1 MRDYLERWLY
11 DPVVGKLI
19 AAAIGVVVIYVLVA
33 FVHRAATR
41 YVADSETR
49 YRARKLTAFLGYVAG
64 FLLLASIFSDRFG
77 QLTVALGV
85 AGAGIAFAL
94 QEVIASVAGWVAISF
109 GAFYRPG
116 DRVQVG
122 GIKGDVI
129 DVGVF
134 RTTLME
140 VGQWV
145 NADLFTGRIVRVANS
160 FVFKEP
166 VFNYSGDF
174 PFLWDEVVL
183 RVRYGSDYALAR
195 TILDRVG
202 TEVTGG
208 YAAAAKQT
216 WEAIARKYRVEAI
229 SVEPSVTVTA
239 TDNWLEYTLR
249 FIVDY
254 RLRRTVKD
262 RLFTRILEEIDKV
275 SGQVNIAS
283 ATWELSKLPP
293 LQVQVTDARKPQDP
307 KS

>member
-1 MRDYLERWLY
+1 VRSYLERWLY
-11 DPVVGKLI
+11 DPVVGKLV
-19 AAAIGVVVIYVLVA
+19 AAAIGIVVIYGLVH
-33 FVHRAATR
+33 FLNRASTR
-41 YVADSETR
+41 YLADAETR
-49 YRARKLTAFLGYVAG
+49 YRTRKFTAFLGYVAG
-64 FLLLASIFSDRFG
+64 VLLLASIFSDRFG

-94 QEVIASVAGWVAISF
+94 QEVIASVAGFVAISF

-140 VGQWV
+140 CGQWV
-145 NADLFTGRIVRVANS
+145 NADLFTGRIVRIANS

-183 RVRYGSDYALAR
+183 RVRYGSDYVLAR
-195 TILDRVG
+195 AILDRVG
-202 TEVTGG
+202 TEVTGD
-208 YAAAAKQT
+208 YATAARQT
-216 WEAIARKYRVEAI
+216 WEEIARKYRVEAI
-229 SVEPSVTVTA
+229 SVEPTVTVIA

-275 SGQVNIAS
+275 SGRVNIAS

-293 LQVQVTDARKPQDP
+293 IQVQITEPRK
-307 KS
+307 

>member
-1 MRDYLERWLY
+1 MKENLERWLY
-11 DPVVGKLI
+11 DPLVGKLV
-19 AAAIGVVVIYVLVA
+19 AAAIGIVVIYGLVH
-33 FVHRAATR
+33 FVHKASTR
-41 YVADSETR
+41 YLADAETR
-49 YRARKLTAFLGYVAG
+49 YRARKFTGFLGYVAA

-77 QLTVALGV
+77 QLTVAFGV

-140 VGQWV
+140 CGQWV
-145 NADLFTGRIVRVANS
+145 NADLFTGRIVRIANS

-174 PFLWDEVVL
+174 PFLWDEVAL
-183 RVRYGSDYALAR
+183 RVRYGSDYVLAR
-195 TILDRVG
+195 AILEKVG
-202 TEVTGG
+202 TEVTGD
-208 YAAAAKQT
+208 YADAAKQT
-216 WEAIARKYRVEAI
+216 WEEIARKYRVEAI
-229 SVEPSVTVTA
+229 SVEPTVTVMA

-249 FIVDY
+249 FVVDY

-275 SGQVNIAS
+275 SPRVNIAS
-283 ATWELSKLPP
+283 ATWELSKVPP
-293 LQVQVTDARKPQDP
+293 LQVQVTDARNPQDS
-307 KS
+307 KA